1 MANYITESYDR
12 PNWPENLGVEPEE
25 AVGTDEKG
33 LYILWSEVVKTIKE
47 LKDKKARGDEDVAGD
62 ALNCWERMVLE

>member
-1 MANYITESYDR
+1 
-12 PNWPENLGVEPEE
+12 
-25 AVGTDEKG
+25 VGTDEKG
-33 LYILWSEVVKTIKE
+33 LYILCSKVVKTIKE